1 MQGTKSNRAPLQR
14 RVGHKSNATTT
25 LQRPKALALS
35 AKLVEWAMT
44 EDTKKFLAALTIL
57 TNNALKSLGEF
68 RGALDALSSRVEE
81 IDAIQAR
88 LAAEKTQLANV
99 RAQREAAEQQLQKT
113 SENLARLLD
122 EVSVPASKMHE
133 IRTQLAGIKT

>member
-1 MQGTKSNRAPLQR
+1 
-14 RVGHKSNATTT
+14 
-25 LQRPKALALS
+25 
-35 AKLVEWAMT
+35 MT